1 MESPVLCPL
10 PRSSREAD
18 ARGQGRVTRRQLGGQ
33 PGCWP
38 RAPGLLWGPM
48 SPRCEP
54 SPERR
59 VPPSTHWP
67 LERPSHSHGRLPLA
81 PRDLFAHPPC
91 RGGDGGRRPVLQD
104 SGCRLCCRGPQLSL
118 LAARGGA
125 GAPGEAA
132 PGEAHVPATLPS
144 WAPSGCSFQPLP
156 ERPRWP
162 AFHAAVLPALCA
174 SPALSPWPTA
184 CEAVGLV
191 CTPRMYTQVGSGHR
205 QGVHREGRRH
215 ARQPVRSAAF
225 VDGAHGARRRAS
237 VLGGRQRLRVSLW

>member
-81 PRDLFAHPPC
+81 PPEISLPTRPAGGVMGAAGQFSRTQGAGCVVGARSYLSWLPAEGRGPRGRRPRGRHTSPPHC
-91 RGGDGGRRPVLQD
+91 PHGRPLAAVSNPSRSAPGGRRSLPR
-104 SGCRLCCRGPQLSL
+104 SSQLSAL
-118 LAARGGA
+118 LLHS
-125 GAPGEAA
+125 
-132 PGEAHVPATLPS
+132 AH
-144 WAPSGCSFQPLP
+144 GPLP
-156 ERPRWP
+156 
-162 AFHAAVLPALCA
+162 
-174 SPALSPWPTA
+174 
-184 CEAVGLV
+184 
-191 CTPRMYTQVGSGHR
+191 
-205 QGVHREGRRH
+205 
-215 ARQPVRSAAF
+215 VR
-225 VDGAHGARRRAS
+225 
-237 VLGGRQRLRVSLW
+237 L